1 MKYLKRKYP
10 ELSRITAKFINN
22 KKDNMRRVEIMMTS
36 KDHAL
41 YLKLLKGTMNKPIKV
56 KLKPIEFNLS
66 LGGEPTR
73 EEVKQ
78 AYLELLINDKF
89 DYELIITAKIKEQEL

>member
-1 MKYLKRKYP
+1 MKQDMKYLKRKYP

-41 YLKLLKGTMNKPIKV
+41 YLKLLKEQWV
-56 KLKPIEFNLS
+56 SQLKLN
-66 LGGEPTR
+66 
-73 EEVKQ
+73 
-78 AYLELLINDKF
+78 
-89 DYELIITAKIKEQEL
+89 